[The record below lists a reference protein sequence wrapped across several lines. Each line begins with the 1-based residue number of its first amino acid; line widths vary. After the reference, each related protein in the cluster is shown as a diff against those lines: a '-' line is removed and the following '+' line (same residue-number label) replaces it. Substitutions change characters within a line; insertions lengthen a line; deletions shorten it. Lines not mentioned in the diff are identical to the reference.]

1 MKRGHIG
8 KCDLFFV
15 FTVLPRCQYRFCK
28 EHFLRGLLFLLDTA
42 VAEVELLVRF
52 LLREEKVDA
61 EGLGAEL
68 VLRVEDL
75 NLYIHDVAP
84 LAHDRGLKRDVILGG
99 VYGLEIPYL
108 HA

>member
-1 MKRGHIG
+1 M
-8 KCDLFFV
+8 
-15 FTVLPRCQYRFCK
+15 LPRCQYRFCK
-28 EHFLRGLLFLLDTA
+28 EHFLRGLLILLDTA

-84 LAHDRGLKRDVILGG
+84 LAHDRGLKRDVTPLVWNLRKTTQLLISSAS
-99 VYGLEIPYL
+99 V
-108 HA
+108 A